1 MCNGRGIDRTGHA
14 KKQNNNGLAEPL
26 LLFWK
31 SRAFFRLFHLRLHYV
46 EVN

>member
-1 MCNGRGIDRTGHA
+1 MP